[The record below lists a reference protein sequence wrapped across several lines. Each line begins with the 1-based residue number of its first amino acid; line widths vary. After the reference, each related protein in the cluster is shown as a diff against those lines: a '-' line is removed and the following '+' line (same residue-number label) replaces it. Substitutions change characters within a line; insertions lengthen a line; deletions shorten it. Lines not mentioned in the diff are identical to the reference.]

1 MQLLFAALAFLTI
14 LPWPGGEISP
24 QRLPTIG
31 VFFPLVGWGL
41 GLCLATAG
49 WLLLMLGLSPLP
61 TAALLVALSAW
72 LTRGLHLD
80 GVADLCDGLG
90 GACDP
95 AKRLAIMK
103 DSATGAFGVI
113 GLVLVLL
120 LKTTALSDL
129 LAGINQGNDS
139 PVFFVL
145 FCLSSVPALGR
156 FAILL
161 LSWKSRYPRQQG
173 TGHAFVGKIRGRH
186 LLLGGISLA
195 PLMAAVGMETEILVP
210 VISCCV
216 AAFVPVLVLRRQ
228 CRKLLGGITGDVL
241 GAGCEF
247 SEMLGWLVLAFF
259 F

>member
-24 QRLPTIG
+24 QRLPSIG
-31 VFFPLVGWGL
+31 VFFPLVGWGV
-41 GLCLATAG
+41 GFCLATAG

-61 TAALLVALSAW
+61 AAALLVALSAW

-90 GACDP
+90 GAADP

-120 LKTTALSDL
+120 LKTTALADL
-129 LAGINQGNDS
+129 LAGINQQNGS
-139 PVFFVL
+139 QVFFAL
-145 FCLSSVPALGR
+145 FCLSSIPALGR

-161 LSWKSRYPRQQG
+161 LSWRSRYPRQQG
-173 TGHAFVGKIRGRH
+173 TGHAFVGKIRGRQ
-186 LLLGGISLA
+186 LLLGGVFLT
-195 PLMAAVGMETEILVP
+195 PLLGAVGLETEFLVP
-210 VISCCV
+210 VISCCT

-228 CRKLLGGITGDVL
+228 CQRLLGGITGDVL

-247 SEMLGWLVLAFF
+247 SEVLGWLVLGLFF
-259 F
+259 

>member
-14 LPWPGGEISP
+14 LPWPAGEISP

-31 VFFPLVGWGL
+31 VFFPLVGWGV
-41 GLCLATAG
+41 GICLATAG
-49 WLLLMLGLSPLP
+49 WLLLLLGLSPLP
-61 TAALLVALSAW
+61 AAALLVALSAW

-80 GVADLCDGLG
+80 GVADLFDGLG
-90 GACDP
+90 GGADP

-120 LKTTALSDL
+120 LKTTALADL
-129 LAGINQGNDS
+129 LAGIKQENGS
-139 PVFFVL
+139 PLIFVL

-156 FAILL
+156 FTILL
-161 LSWKSRYPRQQG
+161 LSWRSRYPRQQG

-186 LLLGGISLA
+186 LLLGAVFLA
-195 PLMAAVGMETEILVP
+195 PLLGAVGLETEFLLP
-210 VISCCV
+210 VVLCCT
-216 AAFVPVLVLRRQ
+216 AAFVPVLLLRWK

-247 SEMLGWLVLAFF
+247 SEVLGWIVLGLFF
-259 F
+259 